1 MAMDIQPKI
10 DVEKVLV
17 EFQDYLAP
25 KLDAYEQAIYLYI
38 FRHGRLIG
46 EEEVVIGF
54 KSARRKMSFG
64 IGEHGKSM
72 SENSCYKKLASLRRK
87 GCVEIL
93 GTVRNGTR
101 IRLRL
106 PNEIEGVIPEALSA
120 IPISLEEM
128 DFFGDPN
135 NRLSILRRE
144 EHKCF
149 YCLRDIDASNYVMEH
164 ATSRPNGDNSYR
176 NIVAACRNCNN
187 RKGEDPAEDFL
198 RKLHRS
204 GYLSVE
210 EFENRLEALLQLR
223 TGHLKPDLTGSGS
236 S

>member
-1 MAMDIQPKI
+1 MVDAQSKI
-10 DVEKVLV
+10 DLEKFFV

-25 KLDAYEQAIYLYI
+25 KLDTYEQAIYLYI
-38 FRHGRLIG
+38 FRHSRLIG

-54 KSARRKMSFG
+54 KSAVRKMSFG
-64 IGEHGKSM
+64 VGEHGKPM
-72 SENSCYKKLASLRRK
+72 SERTCYKKLASLGKKR
-87 GCVEIL
+87 CVEIL
-93 GTVRNGTR
+93 DTVRNGTK

-106 PNEIEGVIPEALSA
+106 PDEIQGVIPRAVST
-120 IPISLEEM
+120 ISVSLEEM
-128 DFFGDPN
+128 DFFDDPN

-144 EHKCF
+144 GNKCF
-149 YCLRDIDASNYVMEH
+149 YCLRDVDASNYVMEH
-164 ATSRPNGDNSYR
+164 VTSRPNGDNSYR
-176 NIVAACRNCNN
+176 NVVAACLNCNN

-210 EFENRLEALLQLR
+210 EFENRLEILLQLR
-223 TGHLKPDLTGSGS
+223 TGHLKPDLTESGLS

>member
-1 MAMDIQPKI
+1 MNAHSKI

-25 KLDAYEQAIYLYI
+25 KLDTYEQAIYLYI
-38 FRHGRLIG
+38 FRHSRLIG

-54 KSARRKMSFG
+54 RSARRKMSSG
-64 IGEHGKSM
+64 VGEAGKPM
-72 SENSCYKKLASLRRK
+72 SQNSCYKRLASLKKK

-93 GTVRNGTR
+93 DTVREGTK

-106 PNEIEGVIPEALSA
+106 PSEIQGVIPKALSV
-120 IPISLEEM
+120 IPVSLEEI
-128 DFFGDPN
+128 DFFDGPN
-135 NRLSILRRE
+135 NRLSILKRE
-144 EHKCF
+144 KNKCF
-149 YCLRDIDASNYVMEH
+149 YCLRNIDASNYVMEH

-176 NIVAACRNCNN
+176 NVVAACLNCNN
-187 RKGEDPAEDFL
+187 RKGEDSAEDFL
-198 RKLHRS
+198 RKLHRG

-223 TGHLKPDLTGSGS
+223 TGHLKPDLRGSGS
-236 S
+236 SS